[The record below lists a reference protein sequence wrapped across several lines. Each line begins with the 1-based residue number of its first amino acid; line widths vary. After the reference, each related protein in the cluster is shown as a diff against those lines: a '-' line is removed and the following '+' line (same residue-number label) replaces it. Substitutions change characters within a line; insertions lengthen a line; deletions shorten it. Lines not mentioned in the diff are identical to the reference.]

1 MFHYIGSANIAIQT
15 TFQSIEPG
23 EKSILYSNISG
34 ENLLNLNVFPV
45 LKRRDFMVL

>member
-23 EKSILYSNISG
+23 KKSILYSNISR

-45 LKRRDFMVL
+45 LKRRDFIVL